1 MKGMQYWEGGKPVIP
16 LAALGQGDYVKEW
29 LIIGPFDL
37 SSSFHLRREQEIG
50 RADAID
56 LDPIGGE
63 RFVKPV
69 EGAAHANAHLPAGS
83 ATWRRCSGTPVID
96 LRSQFPEF
104 PTALAYAATYLC
116 ADTDTDLLVS
126 ANGTEEYHWSTMTLM
141 LDGVEFGKNDSPA
154 LVRVP
159 AGEHLF
165 LLKIGGG
172 VSGQYAWKI
181 DVRMGVLQPL
191 ADGLGAGL
199 ARLTGFWRGN
209 GAKPRVE
216 VEVVLANREDRILPV
231 AAISAQVNGVEP
243 GPSATDILLAPRTV
257 SSVRLSA
264 PVGNHPQGATV
275 GFSVRCGDRRVA
287 AEGELPEL
295 PPDSI
300 LHVMQ
305 GFHCD
310 PVWLSDQH
318 HYNLVSLDNVRQLLD
333 ACIADPS
340 YRVFLH
346 EIDYLKPFVDEYP
359 DYRAVLFGMIQ
370 SGQIAL
376 GSSYNQPNEGNC
388 SGEALIRNILY
399 GYGFHRHFL
408 GGRPGIYHA
417 WDVFGHTPQ
426 LSQIV
431 AKSGLSGALWSK
443 PIIGFPPL
451 FRHMALD
458 GTTLPHIRTLYGWGT
473 HSIDRLRESTA
484 GLVKE
489 KASFGI
495 KRHLVVDAGDFSCP
509 TAWMV
514 GKSAEM
520 WDSLPKITMTGPEA
534 FLNGVAEDGSKLRV
548 TSRTESQYHVGT
560 VHSRPEMKIANRMGE
575 NLLTAAERWATFAA
589 LMGAVYPDKA
599 LDKAWRQLLFAEH
612 HDALSGTPSDVC
624 YLDLMAGYREA
635 LELAR
640 DVLRRSTQYIAEA
653 TPKPDAGVPVTIFN
667 PLNWSRKGLVTI
679 ENSWGDGGIT
689 VRALDGTAIPCHVTR
704 KEISFIAPEV
714 PSVGYTTVAVHIVAG
729 DRSEKAAPQAE
740 ENVLENE
747 FWRITLDAG
756 RGGGIVSLV
765 DKETGRELVDL
776 EKGVGNDLIAL
787 TERGVKG
794 GSPWEFW
801 TTGGRSYASER
812 PASVRIERTCV
823 GDSAVIHGE
832 LAGACTFTRA
842 LTVRPNSRT
851 IEAEVILHDYRR
863 DDVMFVATFPA
874 AIRGALPVVED
885 RFGTIVTKRNRFAFD
900 YRTGGNHCYSDCV
913 VTPIYNWVA
922 SGWSARVDSGNA
934 ALNLGFM
941 GLVVPHDQELEE
953 AIEHLMAAFAHSGV
967 TCTPYFDDDDVPRRK
982 PLEDI
987 YAEPGFE
994 KTKLENTLWDR
1005 VDDIAITNQWLAVD
1019 AGGNNAY
1026 VRSLFSRL
1034 SENVEKRIRDV
1045 ERAEGWALAI
1055 VEDDDV
1061 PRGWSPMPTMVLT
1074 ASSPDALRDAV
1085 RRINLDLSKN
1095 GTIPLREGMDFRRNP
1110 APADDYTFGFLTNG
1124 TGGGAME
1131 PDGTLTLMLTK
1142 SAPMADLHLSAPLIP
1157 EHREMVFRYAMF
1169 GANGSWRDI
1178 GMVRAGYEF
1187 DNPLFPVRPEV
1198 HTGRLPAEQSFF
1210 SCEAADAVVTAIK
1223 PSGNPVPFFQNRSS
1237 NPEEGVI
1244 VRAYNADGRGSV
1256 GRISMDAPILSARA
1270 VNLVE
1275 DDPRP
1280 MPTVNGTVNWEIGPY
1295 AVETIC
1301 LERGPACDPKRP
1313 SVLLGI
1319 DAEPFQPVW
1328 CRYWQHNL
1336 GAHPLGYM
1344 PVGIYLDGGLPVE
1357 NSGGAAPTVARLRVT
1372 INNNLTDEAIK
1383 GKAYL
1388 VLPSGWTA
1396 VPTEVPYDLAP
1407 REHACTTVTL
1417 ALEKQNRTGLIKA
1430 RMEFGGQVY
1439 QDVLEVG
1446 RTAARRFVGG
1456 GSIRRTGM
1464 EIVKEREPEWKVF
1477 REGTDILVRVFNPWF
1492 EPLEIETWVISP
1504 VETWGQT
1511 AGRYALLDISPRS
1524 EGRTIS
1530 GRHTETIRFRVSGA
1544 NGRIPKFWAWVKLA
1558 CNGKPAYLPVPER

>member
-1 MKGMQYWEGGKPVIP
+1 MQYWEGGKPVIP

-69 EGAAHANAHLPAGS
+69 EGTAHANAHLPAGC
-83 ATWRRCSGTPVID
+83 ATWRRCSGTPVVD
-96 LRSQFPEF
+96 LRRQFPEF

-172 VSGQYAWKI
+172 ASGQYAWKI

-199 ARLTGFWRGN
+199 ARLTGFWRGDR
-209 GAKPRVE
+209 AKPRVE
-216 VEVVLANREDRILPV
+216 VEVVLANREDAILPV
-231 AAISAQVNGVEP
+231 AAISAQVDGVEP

-346 EIDYLKPFVDEYP
+346 EIDYLKPFVDEHP

-370 SGQIAL
+370 SGQVAL

-399 GYGFHRHFL
+399 GCGFHRHFL
-408 GGRPGIYHA
+408 GGRPRIYHA

-443 PIIGFPPL
+443 PIVGFPPL

-458 GTTLPHIRTLYGWGT
+458 GTALPHIRTLYGWGT
-473 HSIDRLRESTA
+473 HSVDRLRESTT

-534 FLNGVAEDGSKLRV
+534 FLKGVAEDGSKLRV

-575 NLLTAAERWATFAA
+575 NLLTAAERWATFAS
-589 LMGAVYPDKA
+589 LMGAIYPDRA

-635 LELAR
+635 LELAG

-653 TPKPDAGVPVTIFN
+653 TPKPDTGVPVTIFN
-667 PLNWSRKGLVTI
+667 TLNWSRKGLVSI
-679 ENSWGDGGIT
+679 DNSWGDQRIE
-689 VRALDGTAIPCHVTR
+689 VRALDGTNIPCHVTR
-704 KEISFIAPEV
+704 KEVSFIAPEV
-714 PSVGYTTVAVHIVAG
+714 PSVGYTTVAVHVVAG

-740 ENVLENE
+740 EDVLENE
-747 FWRITLDAG
+747 FWRITLDPQ

-765 DKETGRELVDL
+765 DKETGRELVDR

-787 TERGVKG
+787 TERGVRA

-823 GDSAVIHGE
+823 GDSAVIQGE
-832 LAGACTFTRA
+832 LAGACSFTRT

-885 RFGTIVTKRNRFAFD
+885 RFGTIVTKRNRTAFD

-913 VTPIYNWVA
+913 VTPIYNWIA
-922 SGWSARVDSGNA
+922 SGWSARVDSGSA

-941 GLVVPHDQELEE
+941 GLVVPHDEALDG
-953 AIEHLMAAFAHSGV
+953 AIEHLMSVFARSGV

-987 YAEPGFE
+987 YSEPGFE
-994 KTKLENTLWDR
+994 KTKLENTLWNR
-1005 VDDIAITNQWLAVD
+1005 VDDIALTNQWLAVD
-1019 AGGNNAY
+1019 VEGNNAY
-1026 VRSLFSRL
+1026 VRSLFGRL
-1034 SENVEKRIRDV
+1034 PENVEKRIRDV
-1045 ERAEGWALAI
+1045 EGAEGWALAI
-1055 VEDDDV
+1055 VEDDEV
-1061 PRGWSPMPTMVLT
+1061 PHGWPPMPTLVLT
-1074 ASSPDALRDAV
+1074 ASSPDALREAI
-1085 RRINLDLSKN
+1085 RQISRDLHKN
-1095 GTIPLREGMDFRRNP
+1095 GTIVLREGMDFRRNP
-1110 APADDYTFGFLTNG
+1110 DSVDDYTFGFLTNG

-1142 SAPMADLHLSAPLIP
+1142 SAPMADSHLGETLIP
-1157 EHREMVFRYAMF
+1157 EHREMVFRYAMY

-1187 DNPLFPVRPEV
+1187 DNPLFPVRSEV

-1210 SCEAADAVVTAIK
+1210 SCEAGNAVVTAIK
-1223 PSGNPVPFFQNRSS
+1223 PKGNPVPFFESGSS

-1244 VRAYNADGRGSV
+1244 VRAYNADGRGSA
-1256 GRISMDAPILSARA
+1256 GRINMDVPILSARA

-1280 MPTVNGTVNWEIGPY
+1280 MPTVNGTVTWEIGPY

-1301 LERGPACDPKRP
+1301 LERGPACESNRP

-1344 PVGIYLDGGLPVE
+1344 PVGIYLDGESPVE

-1396 VPTEVPYDLAP
+1396 VPSEIPYDLAP

-1446 RTAARRFVGG
+1446 RTTARRFVGG
-1456 GSIRRTGM
+1456 GSVRRTGM
-1464 EIVKEREPEWKVF
+1464 EIVKEREPDWKVF
-1477 REGTDILVRVFNPWF
+1477 RDGTDILVRVFNPWF

-1504 VETWGQT
+1504 FETWGQT

-1524 EGRTIS
+1524 EGRTIP

-1544 NGRIPKFWAWVKLA
+1544 NGRVPKFWAWVKLA

>member
-1 MKGMQYWEGGKPVIP
+1 MQHWVSGKPIIP

-29 LIIGPFDL
+29 LLIGPFDL
-37 SSSFHLRREQEIG
+37 SSTHHLRREQEIG

-56 LDPIGGE
+56 LDPLGGE
-63 RFVKPV
+63 RFVRPV
-69 EGAAHANAHLPAGS
+69 EGAAHANANLPAGC
-83 ATWRRCSGTPVID
+83 ATWRRCSGTPVVD
-96 LRSQFPEF
+96 LRRQFPEF

-116 ADTDTDLLVS
+116 ADADTDLFVS
-126 ANGTEEYHWSTMTLM
+126 VNGTEEYHWSTMTLL

-159 AGEHLF
+159 AGEHLL

-172 VSGQYAWKI
+172 ASGQYAWKI

-191 ADGLGAGL
+191 SDRLGAGL

-216 VEVVLANREDRILPV
+216 VEVVLANREDAFLPI
-231 AAISAQVNGVEP
+231 AAISAQVDGIEP
-243 GPSATDILLAPRTV
+243 GPSATNILLAPRAV
-257 SSVRLSA
+257 SPVRLSA
-264 PVGNHPQGATV
+264 PVANHPPGATV
-275 GFSVRCGDRRVA
+275 GFSVRCGDRQVT
-287 AEGELPEL
+287 AEGRLPEL

-333 ACIADPS
+333 ACIADSS

-370 SGQIAL
+370 SGQVAL

-399 GYGFHRHFL
+399 GCGFHRHFL

-443 PIIGFPPL
+443 PIVGFPPL

-458 GTTLPHIRTLYGWGT
+458 GTMLPHIRTLYGWGT
-473 HSIDRLRESTA
+473 HSMDRLRESTA

-520 WDSLPKITMTGPEA
+520 WDSLPRITMTGPEA
-534 FLNGVAEDGSKLRV
+534 FLKGVAGDGSKLRI

-560 VHSRPEMKIANRMGE
+560 VHSRSEMKIANRMGE

-589 LMGAVYPDKA
+589 LMGATYPDRA
-599 LDKAWRQLLFAEH
+599 LDKAWRQLLFAQH

-635 LELAR
+635 LELAD
-640 DVLRRSTQYIAEA
+640 DVLRRSTRYIAEA
-653 TPKPDAGVPVTIFN
+653 TPEPEVGIPVTIFN
-667 PLNWSRKGLVTI
+667 TLNWPRRGLVSIDNT
-679 ENSWGDGGIT
+679 WGDHAIH
-689 VRALDGTAIPCHVTR
+689 VRAMDGTDIPCHVTG
-704 KEISFIAPEV
+704 KEISFLTPEV
-714 PSVGYTTVAVHIVAG
+714 PSVGYTTVAIHVGAG
-729 DRSEKAAPQAE
+729 DRSEKATPRAE
-740 ENVLENE
+740 KNVLENE
-747 FWRITLDAG
+747 FWRITLDPQC
-756 RGGGIVSLV
+756 GGGILSLV
-765 DKETGRELVDL
+765 DKETGRELVDR
-776 EKGVGNDLIAL
+776 ERGVGNDLIAL
-787 TERGVKG
+787 TERGVRN

-801 TTGGRSYASER
+801 TTGGRSCASER
-812 PASVRIERTCV
+812 PASIRIERTCV
-823 GDSAVIHGE
+823 GDSAVIQGE
-832 LAGACTFTRA
+832 LAGACSYTRT
-842 LTVRPNSRT
+842 LTVRPYSRT

-863 DDVMFVATFPA
+863 DDLMFVASFPA

-885 RFGTIVTKRNRFAFD
+885 RFGTIVTKRNRTAFD

-913 VTPIYNWVA
+913 VTPIYNWIA
-922 SGWSARVDSGNA
+922 SSWSARVDSGSA

-941 GLVVPHDQELEE
+941 GLVVPHDEALEG

-967 TCTPYFDDDDVPRRK
+967 TCTPYFDDDDLPRRK

-987 YAEPGFE
+987 YSEPGYE
-994 KTKLENTLWDR
+994 KTKLENTLWNR
-1005 VDDIAITNQWLAVD
+1005 VDDIALTNQWLAVD
-1019 AGGNNAY
+1019 VGGNNTY
-1026 VRSLFSRL
+1026 VRSLFRRL
-1034 SENVEKRIRDV
+1034 HETVEQKIRDA
-1045 ERAEGWALAI
+1045 ECAEGWALAI
-1055 VEDDDV
+1055 VEDDEV
-1061 PRGWSPMPTMVLT
+1061 PNGWLPMPTLVLT
-1074 ASSPDALRDAV
+1074 ASGADSLREA
-1085 RRINLDLSKN
+1085 IGKISLDLRKS
-1095 GTIPLREGMDFRRNP
+1095 GTITLREGMDFRRNP
-1110 APADDYTFGFLTNG
+1110 GLVDDYTFGFLTNG

-1142 SAPMADLHLSAPLIP
+1142 SAPMADSHLAMPLIP

-1169 GANGSWRDI
+1169 GAKGSWRDI

-1187 DNPLFPVRPEV
+1187 DNPLCPVRPEV

-1210 SCEAADAVVTAIK
+1210 SYEAGNAVVTAIK
-1223 PSGNPVPFFQNRSS
+1223 PKGNPVAFFQNRSS
-1237 NPEEGVI
+1237 SPEEGVI
-1244 VRAYNADGRGSV
+1244 VRAYNSDGRGSV
-1256 GRISMDAPILSARA
+1256 GLIHMDVPILSARA

-1275 DDPRP
+1275 EDPQP
-1280 MPTVNGTVNWEIGPY
+1280 MPTVDGTVHWEIGPY

-1301 LERGPACDPKRP
+1301 LERGPSCEPKRP
-1313 SVLLGI
+1313 STPLGI

-1328 CRYWQHNL
+1328 CRYWQHNS
-1336 GAHPLGYM
+1336 GAHPFGYM
-1344 PVGIYLDGGLPVE
+1344 PVGIYLDGELPVE

-1372 INNNLTDEAIK
+1372 INNNLTDNAIK
-1383 GKAYL
+1383 GHAYL

-1396 VPTEVPYDLAP
+1396 VPSEIPYDLGP
-1407 REHACTTVTL
+1407 REHTCTTVTL

-1430 RMEFGGQVY
+1430 RMEFGGQIY

-1446 RTAARRFVGG
+1446 RTTTRRFVGG
-1456 GSIRRTGM
+1456 GSVRRTGM

-1477 REGTDILVRVFNPWF
+1477 REGADILVRVSNPWF
-1492 EPLEIETWVISP
+1492 EPLEVQTWVISP
-1504 VETWGQT
+1504 VETWGKA

-1524 EGRTIS
+1524 AGRTIP
-1530 GRHTETIRFRVSGA
+1530 GRNTETIRFRVSGA